1 MKKQEKMI
9 DLENPDTLD
18 KLSRVSKDIQDSISI
33 LKSLNSNGHLV
44 IEINPLIPKPE
55 EDDSNYDEYGN
66 YIGPDEDGDKEY
78 STNYD
83 YFGNYIDPED
93 NNGFSNGFSIHITNP
108 VLRNELR
115 EDLEKL
121 LKNIISNYI
130 KQLNND

>member
-9 DLENPDTLD
+9 DLEDPDTLD
-18 KLSRVSKDIQDSISI
+18 KLVKVSKDIQDSISI

-66 YIGPDEDGDKEY
+66 YIGPDEDGDKED

-83 YFGNYIDPED
+83 YFGNYIDPDEED
-93 NNGFSNGFSIHITNP
+93 SFSIHITNP
-108 VLRNELR
+108 VLRNKLR
-115 EDLEKL
+115 EGLEKL